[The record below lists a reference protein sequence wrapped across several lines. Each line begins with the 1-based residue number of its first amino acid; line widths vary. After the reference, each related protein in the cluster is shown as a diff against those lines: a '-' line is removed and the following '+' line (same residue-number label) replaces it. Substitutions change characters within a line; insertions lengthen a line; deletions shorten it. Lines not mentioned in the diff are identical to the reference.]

1 MIKEIFIRN
10 KLAQKIAK
18 VIVRRSHVLAD
29 PNRYVRCDK
38 RTPNP
43 QVFLKDEYLK
53 NCEVLS
59 CREVMLEKIPKGG
72 IWAEVGVAEGYFSDL
87 ILKTCKPKKLYMV
100 EYGEVY
106 CEKLRKRFKEQINSG
121 LVEILQGDSAEMLS
135 RLQDN
140 ELDYVYLDATHD
152 YEHPKKEMEICN
164 KKVKSTG
171 MIMGHDYVRFSMWEN
186 EQYGVIEAVNEFVLT
201 HDYEMKYITLDV
213 LSSNSSFAL
222 KKR

>member
-1 MIKEIFIRN
+1 
-10 KLAQKIAK
+10 
-18 VIVRRSHVLAD
+18 
-29 PNRYVRCDK
+29 
-38 RTPNP
+38 
-43 QVFLKDEYLK
+43 
-53 NCEVLS
+53 
-59 CREVMLEKIPKGG
+59 
-72 IWAEVGVAEGYFSDL
+72 
-87 ILKTCKPKKLYMV
+87 MV
-100 EYGEVY
+100 EYGEAY

>member
-59 CREVMLEKIPKGG
+59 CREVMLEKFQRG
-72 IWAEVGVAEGYFSDL
+72 
-87 ILKTCKPKKLYMV
+87 
-100 EYGEVY
+100 EYGR
-106 CEKLRKRFKEQINSG
+106 KLESQRGISLTLFLR
-121 LVEILQGDSAEMLS
+121 LVNQRS
-135 RLQDN
+135 
-140 ELDYVYLDATHD
+140 
-152 YEHPKKEMEICN
+152 
-164 KKVKSTG
+164 
-171 MIMGHDYVRFSMWEN
+171 
-186 EQYGVIEAVNEFVLT
+186 
-201 HDYEMKYITLDV
+201 YIW
-213 LSSNSSFAL
+213 
-222 KKR
+222 